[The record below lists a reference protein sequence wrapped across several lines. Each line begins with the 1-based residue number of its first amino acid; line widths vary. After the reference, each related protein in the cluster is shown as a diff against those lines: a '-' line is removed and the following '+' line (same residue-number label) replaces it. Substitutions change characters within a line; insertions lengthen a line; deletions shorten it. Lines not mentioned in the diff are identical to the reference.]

1 MHGSILL
8 EVLTHGMGIGM
19 GSGRTTLARCAC
31 DASDRHPPRPPTAQC
46 VIISQPSY
54 KTHELQPRDRTNM
67 PAPGRSARKL
77 STICL
82 LTTAASCTQ
91 SVSAFSGASAGSLVQ
106 QKHVV
111 TSLHMAN
118 DDNDD
123 GKLAGSF
130 FNQVPEDPTSSNAGA
145 SAGADA
151 DVSAAE
157 ESSAAVPA
165 QPESKANA
173 DDPFDFDQSV
183 AKLMARR
190 SKKPLA
196 ATPSTIGGV
205 PTAKASGFG
214 KQPAKSKGS
223 PGKPVRKV
231 SMDGKKSFVQLGKPL
246 NDVNNPEYDDQ
257 GYTLYA
263 DEETGEKKRVF
274 EALVEYP
281 CKFTMKIVGANEG
294 AFAAEMVQVVAESCE
309 VEVEDVENSVKVN
322 GKWTSV
328 TVQAPVKSAEML
340 YALYEAIDRDPR
352 VKFKF

>member
-1 MHGSILL
+1 MS
-8 EVLTHGMGIGM
+8 
-19 GSGRTTLARCAC
+19 A
-31 DASDRHPPRPPTAQC
+31 PR
-46 VIISQPSY
+46 
-54 KTHELQPRDRTNM
+54 
-67 PAPGRSARKL
+67 RSARKL

-82 LTTAASCTQ
+82 LTTFASCTE
-91 SVSAFSGASAGSLVQ
+91 SVVSAFGTAGSMATRTGTAAIPQ
-106 QKHVV
+106 RHDVV
-111 TSLHMAN
+111 SSLHMAGD

-130 FNQVPEDPTSSNAGA
+130 FNQVPEDPTSSDAGA
-145 SAGADA
+145 NASAEGP
-151 DVSAAE
+151 SAA
-157 ESSAAVPA
+157 APA
-165 QPESKANA
+165 QPESKAKS

-205 PTAKASGFG
+205 PTSKASGFG
-214 KQPAKSKGS
+214 KQPAKAKGS

-328 TVQAPVKSAEML
+328 TVQAPVQSAEML

>member
-1 MHGSILL
+1 M
-8 EVLTHGMGIGM
+8 
-19 GSGRTTLARCAC
+19 AA
-31 DASDRHPPRPPTAQC
+31 PR
-46 VIISQPSY
+46 
-54 KTHELQPRDRTNM
+54 
-67 PAPGRSARKL
+67 RSARKL
-77 STICL
+77 SISTTSICL
-82 LTTAASCTQ
+82 LTTAAAASFTQ
-91 SVSAFSGASAGSLVQ
+91 SASAFSAVGFSTIAP
-106 QKHVV
+106 QKHASSA
-111 TSLHMAN
+111 TLKMAG
-118 DDNDD
+118 DEDED

-130 FNQVPEDPTSSNAGA
+130 FNQVPEASSTSSGAGA
-145 SAGADA
+145 SSGAEQPP
-151 DVSAAE
+151 AAE
-157 ESSAAVPA
+157 ADPVPA
-165 QPESKANA
+165 QPETKAKS

-190 SKKPLA
+190 NKKPLA

-214 KQPAKSKGS
+214 KQPTKGK
-223 PGKPVRKV
+223 GDKPVRKT
-231 SMDGKKSFVQLGKPL
+231 SLDGKKSFVQLGKPL

-263 DEETGEKKRVF
+263 DEETGEKRRVF

-281 CKFTMKIVGANEG
+281 CRFTMKIVGANEG

-340 YALYEAIDRDPR
+340 YSLYEAIDRDPR

>member
-1 MHGSILL
+1 MS
-8 EVLTHGMGIGM
+8 
-19 GSGRTTLARCAC
+19 A
-31 DASDRHPPRPPTAQC
+31 PR
-46 VIISQPSY
+46 
-54 KTHELQPRDRTNM
+54 
-67 PAPGRSARKL
+67 RSARKL

-91 SVSAFSGASAGSLVQ
+91 SVSAFGASGSLVQ

-130 FNQVPEDPTSSNAGA
+130 FNQVPEDPTSSDADAGA
-145 SAGADA
+145 GAGAGA
-151 DVSAAE
+151 GAAE
-157 ESSAAVPA
+157 ESSATAPA
-165 QPESKANA
+165 QPESKAKA

-214 KQPAKSKGS
+214 KQPAKAKGS

>member
-1 MHGSILL
+1 
-8 EVLTHGMGIGM
+8 
-19 GSGRTTLARCAC
+19 
-31 DASDRHPPRPPTAQC
+31 
-46 VIISQPSY
+46 
-54 KTHELQPRDRTNM
+54 M
-67 PAPGRSARKL
+67 PAPGTSARKL

-91 SVSAFSGASAGSLVQ
+91 SVSAFAGAAGSLV

-118 DDNDD
+118 DDSASDD

-130 FNQVPEDPTSSNAGA
+130 FNQVPEDSTSSD
-145 SAGADA
+145 AGADA
-151 DVSAAE
+151 GAGADASAAE
-157 ESSAAVPA
+157 ESSAAAPA
-165 QPESKANA
+165 QPESKTDKT

-214 KQPAKSKGS
+214 KQGPAKSKGS

-274 EALVEYP
+274 EALVDYP

>member
-1 MHGSILL
+1 MS
-8 EVLTHGMGIGM
+8 E
-19 GSGRTTLARCAC
+19 
-31 DASDRHPPRPPTAQC
+31 PRR
-46 VIISQPSY
+46 I
-54 KTHELQPRDRTNM
+54 
-67 PAPGRSARKL
+67 ARKL
-77 STICL
+77 PTICL
-82 LTTAASCTQ
+82 LTTAATCTQ
-91 SVSAFSGASAGSLVQ
+91 SVSAFGVAGPGVWRTGTAAVPQ
-106 QKHVV
+106 THVV
-111 TSLHMAN
+111 TSLRMAG

-130 FNQVPEDPTSSNAGA
+130 FNQVPEEPSSSGA
-145 SAGADA
+145 NSDADA
-151 DVSAAE
+151 PAA
-157 ESSAAVPA
+157 ADNPPPA
-165 QPESKANA
+165 QPESKATS

-190 SKKPLA
+190 NKKPLA

-214 KQPAKSKGS
+214 KQLPKAKGGTSSPAN
-223 PGKPVRKV
+223 PVRKT
-231 SMDGKKSFVQLGKPL
+231 SLDGKKSFVQLGKPL

-281 CKFTMKIVGANEG
+281 CRFTMKIVGANEG

>member
-1 MHGSILL
+1 MS
-8 EVLTHGMGIGM
+8 
-19 GSGRTTLARCAC
+19 A
-31 DASDRHPPRPPTAQC
+31 PR
-46 VIISQPSY
+46 
-54 KTHELQPRDRTNM
+54 
-67 PAPGRSARKL
+67 RSARKL
-77 STICL
+77 STTSICL
-82 LTTAASCTQ
+82 LTTAAATSFTQ
-91 SVSAFSGASAGSLVQ
+91 SASAFGAVGFITVAP
-106 QKHVV
+106 QKHASSV
-111 TSLHMAN
+111 TLKMAG
-118 DDNDD
+118 DEDED

-130 FNQVPEDPTSSNAGA
+130 FNQVPEASSTSSGAGA
-145 SAGADA
+145 SSGAEPP
-151 DVSAAE
+151 AAE
-157 ESSAAVPA
+157 ADPVPA
-165 QPESKANA
+165 QPETKAKS

-190 SKKPLA
+190 NKKPLA

-214 KQPAKSKGS
+214 KQPTKGK
-223 PGKPVRKV
+223 GDKPVRKT
-231 SMDGKKSFVQLGKPL
+231 SLDGKKSFVQLGKPL

-263 DEETGEKKRVF
+263 DEETGEKRRVF

-281 CKFTMKIVGANEG
+281 CRFTMKIVGANEG

-340 YALYEAIDRDPR
+340 YSLYEAIDRDPR

>member
-1 MHGSILL
+1 MS
-8 EVLTHGMGIGM
+8 T
-19 GSGRTTLARCAC
+19 
-31 DASDRHPPRPPTAQC
+31 PR
-46 VIISQPSY
+46 
-54 KTHELQPRDRTNM
+54 
-67 PAPGRSARKL
+67 RSARKF

-82 LTTAASCTQ
+82 LTTAATCTQ
-91 SVSAFSGASAGSLVQ
+91 SVSAFGAIGSTVP
-106 QKHVV
+106 QKHACSVM
-111 TSLHMAN
+111 LKMAG
-118 DDNDD
+118 DEDED

-130 FNQVPEDPTSSNAGA
+130 FNQVPKESPSS
-145 SAGADA
+145 GADA
-151 DVSAAE
+151 SASAAE
-157 ESSAAVPA
+157 PPAAAADPAPA
-165 QPESKANA
+165 QPETKGKS

-190 SKKPLA
+190 NKKPLA

-214 KQPAKSKGS
+214 KQSTKGKGGESS
-223 PGKPVRKV
+223 PGKPVRKTSV
-231 SMDGKKSFVQLGKPL
+231 DGKKSFVQLGKPL

-281 CKFTMKIVGANEG
+281 CRFTMKIVGANEG

-340 YALYEAIDRDPR
+340 YSLYEAIDRDPR